1 MRCCP
6 WLRGSLYY
14 CYNKRIGNKVPIIT
28 ISRGSYSHGKEVA
41 EKLCRRLGYAC
52 VSREIIL
59 KASEHFNIPEIR
71 LARALHEAP
80 SVFDRFVHGKEKYVA
95 YVREALLHYFLKDN
109 VVYHGLAGHFFVS
122 GISHALKVR
131 IIADLDERV
140 KVEMSRLHT
149 ISEED
154 ARKTLEEDDEQRR
167 RWSRSLYGIDTNDPL
182 LYDLVIHINRR
193 VSPDDA
199 VEIVARAAEKPCFQ
213 ATPES
218 KKAMETLFLASQVE
232 AALVEKMPTARVS
245 VENGE
250 IIVTT
255 TGYWA
260 DGKQLVATVDEVVD
274 DEKTGLH
281 VKMHLSNRL

>member
-1 MRCCP
+1 M
-6 WLRGSLYY
+6 
-14 CYNKRIGNKVPIIT
+14 PIIT

-41 EKLCRRLGYAC
+41 EKLCRRLGYTC
-52 VSREIIL
+52 VSREVIL

-71 LARALHEAP
+71 LARALHDTP
-80 SVFDRFVHGKEKYVA
+80 SVFDRFSHGKEKYLA

-109 VVYHGLAGHFFVS
+109 VVYHGMAGHFFVP

-149 ISEED
+149 ITKED

-167 RWSRSLYGIDTNDPL
+167 RWSRSLYGLDTNDPI

-193 VSPDDA
+193 VNTDDA
-199 VEIVARAAEKPCFQ
+199 VEIIARTAKKRCFQ

-218 KKAMETLFLASQVE
+218 KKAMETLFLASRVE
-232 AALVEKMPTARVS
+232 AALVGTMPSARVS
-245 VENGE
+245 VEGGE
-250 IIVTT
+250 IIATT
-255 TGYWA
+255 TGYRA
-260 DGKQLVATVDEVVD
+260 EGKQLVAKVDEVVD
-274 DEKTGLH
+274 DEKTGVH
-281 VKMHLSNRL
+281 VKMRLSSRQ